1 MANKCYIHI
10 GMHKT
15 GSSSIQETFCI
26 ERFKSDKIKYFPILG
41 PNHGVGFK
49 KLFPHIS
56 SNEELKKLE
65 FKSSLPL
72 LKKNIYHLSHIYQ
85 LSFLNNQR

>member
-15 GSSSIQETFCI
+15 GSSSIQETFCG
-26 ERFKSDKIKYFPILG
+26 EKFKSGKIKYFPILG

-49 KLFPHIS
+49 KLFPHIR

-65 FKSSLPL
+65 FDSSLSL
-72 LKKNIYHLSHIYQ
+72 LKENKYMNLI
-85 LSFLNNQR
+85 FLWMVFL